1 GSAILGCVGCL
12 VGHLFM
18 FLVGGKTPDQ
28 SVHLN
33 LTTTVHRQIIPEL
46 EAYLAHGERRVM
58 VFMRQMGG
66 RPVNFSDVKTAFIN
80 VNTLEDLQQ
89 MQEPS

>member
-1 GSAILGCVGCL
+1 RGDAPVVWAHEPEREKPADAIVQP
-12 VGHLFM
+12 
-18 FLVGGKTPDQ
+18 KI
-28 SVHLN
+28 N
-33 LTTTVHRQIIPEL
+33 PEMA
-46 EAYLAHGERRVM
+46 AYLAHGERKVM
-58 VFMRQMGG
+58 DFIPQMGG